1 VVLGLGR
8 FGAAVARELQSLGVE
23 VLGVDIDPAAVR
35 ALMEDLPRV
44 VEADASNVDALREIG
59 AAEMELAVVAIGSS
73 LEASMLA
80 THALLELGVEHVAA
94 KAMTESHAEILARI
108 GAHKVV
114 FVERDMGVR
123 VAHLL
128 VGRAIEYLPLDDD
141 FVLLETSVPPPLVGK
156 TLADAEVRTRHGVS
170 VVCIKPGGGPFTH
183 AMPDTVLSAGDIIV
197 VAGPPER
204 AEAFAALS

>member
-1 VVLGLGR
+1 MLGLGR
-8 FGAAVARELQSLGVE
+8 FGTAVARELESLGVE

-35 ALMEDLPRV
+35 AAMEDLSRV
-44 VEADASNVDALREIG
+44 VEADAGNVDALREIG
-59 AAEMELAVVAIGSS
+59 AADLELAVVAIGSS

-80 THALLELGVEHVAA
+80 THALLELGVRNVVA
-94 KAMTESHAEILARI
+94 KAMTESHAEILERI
-108 GAHKVV
+108 GAHRVV

-128 VGRAIEYLPLDDD
+128 VGRAIEYLRLDDD
-141 FVLLETSVPPPLVGK
+141 FVLIETAVPPPLVGK
-156 TLADAEVRTRHGVS
+156 TLAEAEVRTRHGVS
-170 VVCIKPGGGPFTH
+170 VVCVKPGGGPFTH

-204 AEAFAALS
+204 AEAFAALT